1 MFWIWCQKLGIFFSS
16 IIQPQHTLWSSKSSN
31 WNMYSEL
38 FLFQFVTRSVGRFWI
53 FIVYSSNYCAHG
65 SYEHHSIEDHFEKR
79 QGYEK
84 GIILKLLYWS
94 NNNIRTYINY
104 AVLILHEIV
113 IFDFFFYQ
121 TKRWHGNVCWFLCF
135 YLNWHDRNLKLFWT
149 SNQNN
154 FRFWSCKFS

>member
-94 NNNIRTYINY
+94 NNNINCINY
-104 AVLILHEIV
+104 AVLILHKSV
-113 IFDFFFYQ
+113 IFVFFLLNHNL
-121 TKRWHGNVCWFLCF
+121 TLDCLFLCF
-135 YLNWHDRNLKLFWT
+135 YLNLPNRNLKLFWT
-149 SNQNN
+149 SNQNY
-154 FRFWSCKFS
+154 FRFWSGKSS

>member
-65 SYEHHSIEDHFEKR
+65 SYEHHRIEDHFEKW
-79 QGYEK
+79 QGCET
-84 GIILKLLYWS
+84 GIILKLIYQFD
-94 NNNIRTYINY
+94 NICM
-104 AVLILHEIV
+104 LIFWDNKDTV
-113 IFDFFFYQ
+113 Q
-121 TKRWHGNVCWFLCF
+121 RAQFLSF
-135 YLNWHDRNLKLFWT
+135 WRKLRLNLSFPWRPKKCD
-149 SNQNN
+149 
-154 FRFWSCKFS
+154 

>member
-65 SYEHHSIEDHFEKR
+65 SYEHHSIEDHFEKW

-84 GIILKLLYWS
+84 GIVLNLFYWFDNICMLIFRDNKDTVQRAQFLYFM
-94 NNNIRTYINY
+94 
-104 AVLILHEIV
+104 A
-113 IFDFFFYQ
+113 Q
-121 TKRWHGNVCWFLCF
+121 TKILA
-135 YLNWHDRNLKLFWT
+135 
-149 SNQNN
+149 Q
-154 FRFWSCKFS
+154 FSMAHE